1 MLLLQLEVGQPTH
14 GNGPPTQHALP
25 PRCMVLLAVVSRVR
39 ALLASLPSRAEGC
52 CRSRAPSLVSRSS
65 LSFSPSLSVGV
76 SWCPGGARCA
86 RRGRERPCAVHGC
99 AMSAA
104 RCFAWGPPPW
114 DKAARLR
121 EYEEYRAARKDKHRV
136 RGEEGV
142 GGQSVANEGAR
153 LPFFPWRS
161 PRHPRATRDAR
172 SLRGR
177 RDAGKGAQGRG

>member
-1 MLLLQLEVGQPTH
+1 MVEPFDLAALGPDDPESWRIIGDATRLAFADRGRYMADSDFVSIPKGLLNAGYLQSRSALLRRPT
-14 GNGPPTQHALP
+14 ALP
-25 PRCMVLLAVVSRVR
+25 DDAV
-39 ALLASLPSRAEGC
+39 
-52 CRSRAPSLVSRSS
+52 
-65 LSFSPSLSVGV
+65 
-76 SWCPGGARCA
+76 
-86 RRGRERPCAVHGC
+86 
-99 AMSAA
+99 AA
-104 RCFAWGPPPW
+104 GSPPW

-161 PRHPRATRDAR
+161 PRHPRATRGAR